1 MPDKPLERIVVGQV
15 GRPHGLDGSFVVEQ
29 ASEDARWFK
38 AGSRLLA
45 GGNEVEVVSSRRGS
59 GGRPVIKLDTE
70 LSRGTKLEVS
80 QEALPPT
87 DEDEYYV
94 FELIGLEVFEEPDER
109 ALGTVVKVVP
119 GVANDAIELDNGLL
133 LPLVGECINDIDMEA
148 RRILVA
154 RGFSDPA

>member
-1 MPDKPLERIVVGQV
+1 VPERVVVGQV
-15 GRPHGLDGSFVVEQ
+15 GRPHGLDGSFVVEH

-38 AGSRLLA
+38 AGSQLLA
-45 GGNEVEVVSSRRGS
+45 GGNEVKVVSSRHGS

-70 LSRGTKLEVS
+70 LVRGTKLEVP

-87 DEDEYYV
+87 EEDEYYV
-94 FELIGLEVFEEPDER
+94 FELIGLEVFEEPGER
-109 ALGTVVKVVP
+109 ALGKVVRIVP
-119 GVANDAIELDNGLL
+119 GIANDSLELDSGAL
-133 LPLVGECINDIDMEA
+133 LPLVGECIDDIDMEA

>member
-1 MPDKPLERIVVGQV
+1 VPDRVVVGQV
-15 GRPHGLDGSFVVEQ
+15 GRPHGLDGSFVVEH

-38 AGSRLLA
+38 VGSQLLA
-45 GGNEVEVVSSRRGS
+45 GAAEVKVIVSRHGS
-59 GGRPVIKLDTE
+59 GGRPVIKLDADV
-70 LSRGTKLEVS
+70 LRGTKLEVP

-87 DEDEYYV
+87 EEDEYYV
-94 FELIGLEVFEEPDER
+94 FELIGLEVFEEPGER
-109 ALGTVVKVVP
+109 ALGKVKRIIP
-119 GVANDAIELDNGLL
+119 GVANDALELDSGVL